1 LSLRSYL
8 ESYIIANGY
17 VATYLHVRSHFSKTP
32 DEIRVAAMI
41 LIATAGPRSE
51 KSGQSLSFMEYHLRE
66 PEDRVRPCSGAYM
79 RLWLKDKQD
88 TLQIVF
94 DVPLRLHGRDGETG
108 RGRCKRRE
116 RLGLDSR
123 LGLF

>member
-1 LSLRSYL
+1 
-8 ESYIIANGY
+8 
-17 VATYLHVRSHFSKTP
+17 
-32 DEIRVAAMI
+32 
-41 LIATAGPRSE
+41 
-51 KSGQSLSFMEYHLRE
+51 
-66 PEDRVRPCSGAYM
+66 
-79 RLWLKDKQD
+79 
-88 TLQIVF
+88 VF